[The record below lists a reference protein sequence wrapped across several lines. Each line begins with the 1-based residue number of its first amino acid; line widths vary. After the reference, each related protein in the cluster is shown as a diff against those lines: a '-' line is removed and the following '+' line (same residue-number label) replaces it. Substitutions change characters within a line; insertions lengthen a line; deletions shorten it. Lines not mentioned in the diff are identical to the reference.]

1 MQPTSQNVEL
11 SPRLDVSSNSANI
24 STHVNRSD
32 SSSTDIPS
40 LNELVKTDSPS
51 FNAEKFRVQFAH
63 EGMCV
68 GVSTEN
74 DLQVSFCDPNLN
86 QTFYFLNGSLVEDVS
101 SLCVGLK
108 DINSKEL
115 ALVECSNSLI
125 LEMVSGTISTIGG
138 TKNGSCI
145 VPLSNNR
152 PTSEPKL
159 GAAVALANCGGG
171 ASRINILD
179 ERAFLEDRRALLK
192 PSPSPISE
200 GDKCNR
206 AANVRPAMAQLLP
219 DSQVS
224 RCQNLTKCVTIVVK
238 TARRPQLVIRLA
250 ESIRSVLHHDLPM
263 IVIDDGPNPHPPKI
277 QEQLSKYPKIN
288 YLVANVTDLG
298 ISEGRMLGVNMV
310 KTKYFVNMDDDNV
323 VTKSW
328 NAAKM
333 AELLDKT
340 DLSLV
345 GARTDSLNWP
355 GFLEF
360 KCENSEGPVL
370 IQYMGS
376 CRIANQGLPIFPK
389 CVRCDLTSN
398 SFMAKT
404 KDVLEV
410 GGWSRELKV
419 GEHHDLFLRLKGGGK
434 KVAWCPTFLVLNLH
448 PRSNETSNNVEYNR
462 LRHLR
467 MRLMRRLFYNH
478 WNILGFRKLNHK
490 AWSELSFS
498 ETEH

>member
-1 MQPTSQNVEL
+1 MQPTSQNEEL

-24 STHVNRSD
+24 STHVNISD
-32 SSSTDIPS
+32 SSSTNSPS

-51 FNAEKFRVQFAH
+51 FYAEKFRVQFAH
-63 EGMCV
+63 EGKCV
-68 GVSTEN
+68 GASTEN
-74 DLQVSFCDPNLN
+74 DLQLSFCDPNLN
-86 QTFYFLNGSLVEDVS
+86 QSFYFSNGSLVEDAS

-108 DINSKEL
+108 DINSTEL
-115 ALVECSNSLI
+115 ALVECSNALM
-125 LEMVSGTISTIGG
+125 LEMVSGTISTKGG

-145 VPLSNNR
+145 VPLSDNR

-171 ASRINILD
+171 ASRISLLD

-192 PSPSPISE
+192 LSPNPISG

-206 AANVRPAMAQLLP
+206 AANVRPTMAQILP
-219 DSQVS
+219 DSQII
-224 RCQNLTKCVTIVVK
+224 RCQNLSECVTVVVK
-238 TARRPQLVIRLA
+238 TARRPLLVIRLA
-250 ESIRSVLHHDLPM
+250 ESIRSVLHQDLPM

-277 QEQLSKYPKIN
+277 QEQISKYPNIN
-288 YLVANVTDLG
+288 YVVANESDLG
-298 ISEGRMLGVNMV
+298 ISEGRMLGVHMV

-360 KCENSEGPVL
+360 KCENNEGPVL

-376 CRIANQGLPIFPK
+376 CRIANQGLPIFQK

-434 KVAWCPTFLVLNLH
+434 KVAWCPTFRVLNLH
-448 PRSNETSNNVEYNR
+448 PRSNETSNNAEYNR
-462 LRHLR
+462 LRHFR

-478 WNILGFRKLNHK
+478 WNILGFQKLNHK

-498 ETEH
+498 ETEP